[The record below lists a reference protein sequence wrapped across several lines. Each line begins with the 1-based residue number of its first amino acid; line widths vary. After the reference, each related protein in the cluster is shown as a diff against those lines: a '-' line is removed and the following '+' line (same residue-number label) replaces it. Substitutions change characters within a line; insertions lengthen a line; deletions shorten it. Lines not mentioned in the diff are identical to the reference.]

1 MRMPSAILRTMS
13 RMRKKAD
20 PSRQFSRL
28 EPFALRRR
36 DSDHVFICRRHY
48 SGGMLF
54 LSAFARLIPRE
65 PEANDLLAEAH
76 AALGHLGLT
85 IIAIV
90 FVLVTFWKS

>member
-1 MRMPSAILRTMS
+1 MPQ
-13 RMRKKAD
+13 
-20 PSRQFSRL
+20 PGL
-28 EPFALRRR
+28 ESR
-36 DSDHVFICRRHY
+36 DSNHVFIRARHY

-65 PEANDLLAEAH
+65 PEPNDLLAESH

-90 FVLVTFWKS
+90 FVLITFWKS

>member
-1 MRMPSAILRTMS
+1 LS
-13 RMRKKAD
+13 RRISKVK
-20 PSRQFSRL
+20 
-28 EPFALRRR
+28 PFPLTRRE
-36 DSDHVFICRRHY
+36 SNHAFIRRRHY

-65 PEANDLLAEAH
+65 PEANDLLAESH
-76 AALGHLGLT
+76 AALGHVGLT